1 MLNVVAIMGRL
12 AADPQLRQ
20 TTTGK
25 NVASFRIACDRGRRD
40 ANGQSQA
47 DWLDVVAWDRTAEF
61 VCKYFQKGSLIAID
75 GRLQSRQYQDKN
87 GNNRTAIEI
96 VANNVNFAAPKSA
109 NAAPMGDAGYGAPMA
124 APAARPAVQANP
136 APSYSAGS
144 NDDFALIEDE
154 ATCRSKIESII
165 LTRRFPQWLWIVLLV
180 RCIVAARR
188 FAPSAL
194 TALITLITRIC
205 PACAST

>member
-87 GNNRTAIEI
+87 GNNRTAVEV
-96 VANNVNFAAPKSA
+96 VANNVNFAGPKSNGSNQGGGSYQ
-109 NAAPMGDAGYGAPMA
+109 NAAPSYQNA
-124 APAARPAVQANP
+124 APARPAAVEA
-136 APSYSAGS
+136 APSYSAG
-144 NDDFALIEDE
+144 NADDFAVIDDSDDLP
-154 ATCRSKIESII
+154 
-165 LTRRFPQWLWIVLLV
+165 F
-180 RCIVAARR
+180 
-188 FAPSAL
+188 
-194 TALITLITRIC
+194 
-205 PACAST
+205 

>member
-12 AADPQLRQ
+12 ARDPELRQ

-25 NVASFRIACDRGRRD
+25 NVASFRIACDRGRRA

-47 DWLDVVAWDRTAEF
+47 DWFDVVAWDRTAEF
-61 VCKYFQKGSLIAID
+61 VCKYFQKGSLIIVD
-75 GRLQSRQYQDKN
+75 GRLQSRSYQDKA

-96 VANNVNFAAPKSA
+96 VANNVNFAGPKSS
-109 NAAPMGDAGYGAPMA
+109 NAAPGMGDAGYGAPMA
-124 APAARPAVQANP
+124 EPAARPAVQQAP

-154 ATCRSKIESII
+154 GD
-165 LTRRFPQWLWIVLLV
+165 LPF
-180 RCIVAARR
+180 
-188 FAPSAL
+188 
-194 TALITLITRIC
+194 
-205 PACAST
+205 

>member
-87 GNNRTAIEI
+87 GNNRTAVEV
-96 VANNVNFAAPKSA
+96 VANNVNFAGSKSNGSNQGGGSYQNVAPSYQ
-109 NAAPMGDAGYGAPMA
+109 NAAP
-124 APAARPAVQANP
+124 ARPAAVEA
-136 APSYSAGS
+136 APSYSAG
-144 NDDFALIEDE
+144 NADDFAVIDDSDDLP
-154 ATCRSKIESII
+154 
-165 LTRRFPQWLWIVLLV
+165 F
-180 RCIVAARR
+180 
-188 FAPSAL
+188 
-194 TALITLITRIC
+194 
-205 PACAST
+205 

>member
-61 VCKYFQKGSLIAID
+61 VCID
-75 GRLQSRQYQDKN
+75 GRLQSRSYQDKN

-109 NAAPMGDAGYGAPMA
+109 NAAPMGDAGYGAPTA
-124 APAARPAVQANP
+124 APAPRPAAQAAP

-154 ATCRSKIESII
+154 GD
-165 LTRRFPQWLWIVLLV
+165 LPF
-180 RCIVAARR
+180 
-188 FAPSAL
+188 
-194 TALITLITRIC
+194 
-205 PACAST
+205 

>member
-12 AADPQLRQ
+12 ARDPELRQ

-47 DWLDVVAWDRTAEF
+47 DWIDVVAWDRQAEF
-61 VCKYFQKGSLIAID
+61 VCKYFQKGSLIVVD
-75 GRLQSRQYQDKN
+75 GRLQSRSYQDKT
-87 GNNRTAIEI
+87 GANRTAVEV
-96 VANNVNFAAPKSA
+96 VANNINFAGPKSS
-109 NAAPMGDAGYGAPMA
+109 NPAPMGDNGYAASMA
-124 APAARPAVQANP
+124 APARPAAQQAP

-154 ATCRSKIESII
+154 GD
-165 LTRRFPQWLWIVLLV
+165 LPF
-180 RCIVAARR
+180 
-188 FAPSAL
+188 
-194 TALITLITRIC
+194 
-205 PACAST
+205 

>member
-12 AADPQLRQ
+12 ARDPELRQ

-47 DWLDVVAWDRTAEF
+47 DWIDVVAWDRQAEF
-61 VCKYFQKGSLIAID
+61 VCKYFQKGSLIVVD
-75 GRLQSRQYQDKN
+75 GRLQSRSYQDKT
-87 GNNRTAIEI
+87 GANRTAVEV
-96 VANNVNFAAPKSA
+96 VANNINFAGPKSS
-109 NAAPMGDAGYGAPMA
+109 NPTPMGDNGYAAPMA
-124 APAARPAVQANP
+124 APARPAAQQVP

-154 ATCRSKIESII
+154 GD
-165 LTRRFPQWLWIVLLV
+165 LPF
-180 RCIVAARR
+180 
-188 FAPSAL
+188 
-194 TALITLITRIC
+194 
-205 PACAST
+205 

>member
-87 GNNRTAIEI
+87 GNNRTAIE
-96 VANNVNFAAPKSA
+96 VNCDEVSFGETKKSRDAYNAGNQGGFGGYDNGSQMRPEPAASQV
-109 NAAPMGDAGYGAPMA
+109 
-124 APAARPAVQANP
+124 APAFDLPAGDSDFQELA
-136 APSYSAGS
+136 
-144 NDDFALIEDE
+144 DDDGDVPF
-154 ATCRSKIESII
+154 
-165 LTRRFPQWLWIVLLV
+165 
-180 RCIVAARR
+180 
-188 FAPSAL
+188 
-194 TALITLITRIC
+194 
-205 PACAST
+205 